1 MNDNGRQ
8 ERERQLTQYAAEN
21 PRPLYQTIYELAATF
36 REVGTS
42 AVQSILDRQNAD
54 FFVPAAVNT
63 AFAVELL
70 LKFFIVAANPDLTF
84 VELKARGLHPRG
96 HKYSE
101 LWDRLHP
108 KFQGAILA
116 EYSMLSQAGSVLP
129 DIPAVLAD
137 LGDTPFL
144 NWRYPFEDHTYRE
157 LDYGKL
163 ELVAGA
169 MLRVGQ
175 GACRRLARGERQ
187 HVV

>member
-1 MNDNGRQ
+1 MNGDGRR
-8 ERERQLTQYAAEN
+8 EREEQLTQYAAEN

-36 REVGTS
+36 REVGAS
-42 AVQSILDRQNAD
+42 AVQTILHRQNAD
-54 FFVPAAVNT
+54 FFIPAAVNT

-70 LKFFIVAANPDLTF
+70 LKFFIVAANPDLTYA
-84 VELKARGLHPRG
+84 ELKGRGLHPHG

-101 LWDRLHP
+101 LWGRLHP
-108 KFQGAILA
+108 KFRGAILA

-129 DIPAVLAD
+129 DIPAVLSE
-137 LGDTPFL
+137 LGDAPFVD
-144 NWRYPFEDHTYRE
+144 WRYPFENPTYRE

-163 ELVAGA
+163 ELVADA

-175 GACRRLARGERQ
+175 GACRRLAKGERQ